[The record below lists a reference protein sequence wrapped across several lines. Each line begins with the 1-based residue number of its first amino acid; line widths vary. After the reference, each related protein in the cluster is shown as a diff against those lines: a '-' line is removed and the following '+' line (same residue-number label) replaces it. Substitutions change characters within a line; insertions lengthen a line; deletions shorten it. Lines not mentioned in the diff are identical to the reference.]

1 MVIPELEHGVHEVGD
16 GLVVELGVPAEV
28 GPDIA
33 LLHRI

>member
-28 GPDIA
+28 GPDIV
-33 LLHRI
+33 L